1 MQHWLV
7 KQQVLVK
14 LFMESECGACDKYT
28 ATYVKQMLSHIG
40 WMMMM
45 SFFYSFQKQ
54 QYQNITSTHLRLSPL
69 QRVPPGDALDPP

>member
-1 MQHWLV
+1 
-7 KQQVLVK
+7 
-14 LFMESECGACDKYT
+14 
-28 ATYVKQMLSHIG
+28 MLSHIG

-45 SFFYSFQKQ
+45 SFFCSFQKQ